1 MSIAVPA
8 YAAVLILSGGIYFLA
23 VRAMHRPVQ
32 IGVEVFLSR
41 TGGRRACSAVS
52 DLDLSGAILPFLQ
65 APIIDGIVACTG
77 MTRCSGRHE
86 LGFQGQG
93 MRFISLLRYP

>member
-8 YAAVLILSGGIYFLA
+8 YVAVLILSGGIYFLA

-52 DLDLSGAILPFLQ
+52 DLDLSGANLAVF
-65 APIIDGIVACTG
+65 AGSDNRRDRRMHRDDEVFRSA
-77 MTRCSGRHE
+77 
-86 LGFQGQG
+86 
-93 MRFISLLRYP
+93 